1 MSIRGVAPHRP
12 PPGNRPGYGPAVAAP
27 ASEDRVTAAVPAGT
41 AFAVFGCLVT
51 AIFAQAGTA
60 SGMARFGAYGLG
72 ISLAGSVLMDFRVG
86 LRNLIRA
93 DLLALAALYFLVFFE
108 FLFPQERFDLMVTP
122 ETAHTGI
129 TAVAVGAIGI
139 LVGRHLWKPKQR
151 PLQSLLTRE
160 IPPHML
166 LIIFWS
172 SMAIG
177 YLHMLLAVDFDVV
190 KLIDNFMGP
199 RFSQP
204 WARGKFGDWK
214 ALLYELGLFIY
225 LLPPLGGIMLAR
237 RERYS
242 KFSLVLV
249 MAAVGFTFFFGFSG
263 GTRNILASYLVTFL
277 IGYAFAAGPKR
288 QKEMSILCTAGVA
301 VALVASQL
309 MLQFRNDGMK
319 NWLAAAPVPA
329 ETAAEREMFVD
340 YNLYAI
346 CRLIE
351 TFPKNVHYLGWEIP
365 YAAII
370 RPIPRA
376 MWPSKPEGLTS
387 SIEDPLGV
395 ENMTISATFV
405 GEAYMSGG
413 LFAVALAGLAFGALF
428 GWWNY
433 VASLRNS
440 EMGILIYSSGF
451 FAAVISMRSMLVF
464 TTALLPTGAAI
475 LLGWI
480 VVRQAAALERLRLRL
495 LKSRTPAQNIRSINR
510 NAPAPKGRPR

>member
-1 MSIRGVAPHRP
+1 MIRGVAPHRP
-12 PPGNRPGYGPAVAAP
+12 PPPVRPGYGPAIAIAP
-27 ASEDRVTAAVPAGT
+27 AEERVTAAVPAGT
-41 AFAVFGCLVT
+41 AFAVFGCIVT
-51 AIFAQAGTA
+51 AIFAQASTA
-60 SGMARFGAYGLG
+60 SGMARFGAYGIG
-72 ISLAGSVLMDFRVG
+72 ISLAGSVFMDFRLG

-108 FLFPQERFDLMVTP
+108 FLFPQDRFDLMVSADV
-122 ETAHTGI
+122 AHTGL
-129 TAVAVGAIGI
+129 TAVAIGTIGI
-139 LVGRHLWKPKQR
+139 LIGRHMWKPKQR
-151 PLQSLLTRE
+151 PLRHLLTRE
-160 IPPHML
+160 IPPRML
-166 LIIFWS
+166 LIIFWTS
-172 SMAIG
+172 LAVG
-177 YLHMLLAVDFDVV
+177 YLHMLLAVNFDFM
-190 KLIDNFMGP
+190 KLIDNMMGP

-214 ALLYELGLFIY
+214 ALLYELGMFIY

-242 KFSLVLV
+242 KLSLVLV
-249 MAAVGFTFFFGFSG
+249 LAAVAFTFFFGFSG
-263 GTRNILASYLVTFL
+263 GTRNVLASYLVTFL
-277 IGYAFAAGPKR
+277 IGYAFAAGPQR
-288 QKEMSILCTAGVA
+288 QKEMTMVCTGGV
-301 VALVASQL
+301 VAMLVASQV

-319 NWLAAAPVPA
+319 AWLAATPVAGEAPP
-329 ETAAEREMFVD
+329 EREMFVD

-351 TFPKNVHYLGWEIP
+351 TFPKNVNYLGWEIP

-376 MWPSKPEGLTS
+376 IWPSKPEGLTS
-387 SIEDPLGV
+387 SIEDALGV

-433 VASLRNS
+433 IASLRNS

-464 TTALLPTGAAI
+464 TTALLPTAAAI

-480 VVRQAAALERLRLRL
+480 VVRQVAALERLRLRL
-495 LKSRTPAQNIRSINR
+495 LKMRTPPQNIRSINR
-510 NAPAPKGRPR
+510 NAPAPKGRLR

>member
-12 PPGNRPGYGPAVAAP
+12 SPGPRPGYGPAVAAP
-27 ASEDRVTAAVPAGT
+27 EGERVTAAVPAGT
-41 AFAVFGCLVT
+41 GIAVFGCIVT
-51 AIFAQAGTA
+51 AIFAQASTA
-60 SGMARFGAYGLG
+60 SGMARFGAYGIGL
-72 ISLAGSVLMDFRVG
+72 SLAVSVFLDFRVG

-108 FLFPQERFDLMVTP
+108 FLFPQDRFNLMVTP
-122 ETAHTGI
+122 EVTHTGL
-129 TAVAVGAIGI
+129 VAVVVGFVGI
-139 LVGRHLWKPKQR
+139 LIGRHLWKPKQR
-151 PLQSLLTRE
+151 PLQNLLTRE
-160 IPPHML
+160 IPPRML
-166 LIIFWS
+166 LIIFWM
-172 SMAIG
+172 SMAVG
-177 YLHMLLAVDFDVV
+177 FLHMLVAVNFDVV

-242 KFSLVLV
+242 KFSLLLV
-249 MAAVGFTFFFGFSG
+249 MAAVLFTFFYGFSG

-277 IGYAFAAGPKR
+277 IGYTFAAGRHR
-288 QKEMSILCTAGVA
+288 QREMTFICAAGVA
-301 VALVASQL
+301 LALISSQL

-319 NWLAAAPVPA
+319 NWLASAPAPPEPGV
-329 ETAAEREMFVD
+329 EREMFVD

-351 TFPKNVHYLGWEIP
+351 TFPVNVHYLGWEIP
-365 YAAII
+365 FAAII

-376 MWPSKPEGLTS
+376 MWPGKPEGLTS
-387 SIEDPLGV
+387 SIEDALGV

-413 LFAVALAGLAFGALF
+413 MIAVALAGLAFGALF

-464 TTALLPTGAAI
+464 TTALLPTCAAI

-480 VVRQAAALERLRLRL
+480 LVRQAANLEKLRLRL
-495 LKSRTPAQNIRSINR
+495 MRSRTPAQNIRSINR
-510 NAPAPKGRPR
+510 NAPAPRGRPR

>member
-1 MSIRGVAPHRP
+1 MTVI
-12 PPGNRPGYGPAVAAP
+12 
-27 ASEDRVTAAVPAGT
+27 
-41 AFAVFGCLVT
+41 
-51 AIFAQAGTA
+51 
-60 SGMARFGAYGLG
+60 
-72 ISLAGSVLMDFRVG
+72 
-86 LRNLIRA
+86 
-93 DLLALAALYFLVFFE
+93 
-108 FLFPQERFDLMVTP
+108 
-122 ETAHTGI
+122 
-129 TAVAVGAIGI
+129 
-139 LVGRHLWKPKQR
+139 
-151 PLQSLLTRE
+151 
-160 IPPHML
+160 
-166 LIIFWS
+166 
-172 SMAIG
+172 
-177 YLHMLLAVDFDVV
+177 
-190 KLIDNFMGP
+190 
-199 RFSQP
+199 
-204 WARGKFGDWK
+204 
-214 ALLYELGLFIY
+214 
-225 LLPPLGGIMLAR
+225 
-237 RERYS
+237 
-242 KFSLVLV
+242 
-249 MAAVGFTFFFGFSG
+249 
-263 GTRNILASYLVTFL
+263 
-277 IGYAFAAGPKR
+277 
-288 QKEMSILCTAGVA
+288 CTAGVV

-329 ETAAEREMFVD
+329 ETGAEREMFVD

-376 MWPSKPEGLTS
+376 IWPSKPEGLTS
-387 SIEDPLGV
+387 SIEDALGV

-433 VASLRNS
+433 IASLRNS

-475 LLGWI
+475 LLGWV

-495 LKSRTPAQNIRSINR
+495 VKMRTPPQNIRALQRSPQAQ
-510 NAPAPKGRPR
+510 APGPKGRNLR